1 MNWQNWI
8 DQFDFSGRV
17 IVISGGTGVLG
28 RELALGLAA
37 CRASLVVIYRNRDK
51 AEKLQAEVEALGG
64 NALLVQADVLERASL
79 EAALEDTLKTF
90 GRVDGLVNGAG
101 GNVQGATTTPERSF
115 FDLPEEA
122 LRQAFDLN
130 LLGTLLPCQV
140 FGRSMAQAGS
150 GVILNISSAASQR
163 PFTRI
168 PAYAAAK
175 AAVNN
180 FTQWLAVHM
189 AMEYSPGIR
198 VNAVMPG
205 FFLTAQN
212 RYLLQDETTGEWT
225 ARGRAILSHLPAGR
239 MGNPQDLVGPVVW
252 LLSPASA
259 YITGSVVV
267 VDGGF
272 SAYSGV

>member
-163 PFTRI
+163 PLTRI

>member
-1 MNWQNWI
+1 M
-8 DQFDFSGRV
+8 
-17 IVISGGTGVLG
+17 
-28 RELALGLAA
+28 
-37 CRASLVVIYRNRDK
+37 
-51 AEKLQAEVEALGG
+51 
-64 NALLVQADVLERASL
+64 
-79 EAALEDTLKTF
+79 
-90 GRVDGLVNGAG
+90 DGLVNGAG

-163 PFTRI
+163 PLTRI

>member
-51 AEKLQAEVEALGG
+51 AEKLQAEVGALGG
-64 NALLVQADVLERASL
+64 NTLLVQADVLERASL

>member
-51 AEKLQAEVEALGG
+51 AEKLQAEVGALGG
-64 NALLVQADVLERASL
+64 NTLLVQADVLERASL

-163 PFTRI
+163 PLTRI